1 MTIGIDAS
9 NWMGEDGFGLVAVSA
24 RWRSSDANRGRV
36 FIVRGGGAAA
46 TQSTPADLWFAGDTG
61 SVRPVPL
68 RAHPVVDDGMLE
80 SDRLG
85 RRIAHISGE
94 VRQWWA
100 VKSIVQVGAAVF
112 TDAAHIESR
121 AEPGGRDDV
130 DVGGGLRLG
139 LPGLDG
145 VFRLDVGKGL
155 RDGNTAFSFI
165 YEL

>member
-1 MTIGIDAS
+1 
-9 NWMGEDGFGLVAVSA
+9 V
-24 RWRSSDANRGRV
+24 RSRADNRGRV

-46 TQSTPADLWFAGDTG
+46 TESTPADLWFAGDTG
-61 SVRPVPL
+61 SVRPALL
-68 RAHPVVDDGMLE
+68 RAHPIVDDGMLR

-94 VRQWWA
+94 VRQWWT
-100 VKSIVQVGAAVF
+100 VKSIVQLGVAAF
-112 TDAAHIESR
+112 ADAVHVEQR
-121 AEPGGRDDV
+121 AEPDGRNDIDL
-130 DVGGGLRLG
+130 GGGLRIG

-155 RDGNTAFSFI
+155 RDGSTAFSFI